1 MPEPASDPRIIAPH
15 PRIAARLIGGRALI
29 LDPRTDALQR
39 LNEVGSF
46 VWGLIAERRHDRA
59 ALCVAVVE
67 AFEVEADAAAADLD
81 VFLDALEA
89 KGLIVRGAP
98 GSSAQMPPRSRI

>member
-1 MPEPASDPRIIAPH
+1 MPASAPDLRIITPH

-46 VWGLIAERRHDRA
+46 IWGLIAERRHDRA

-67 AFEVEADAAAADLD
+67 AFEVEAEDAAAD
-81 VFLDALEA
+81 VDAFLDALEA
-89 KGLIVRGAP
+89 KGLIARGAP
-98 GSSAQMPPRSRI
+98 TSSAG

>member
-1 MPEPASDPRIIAPH
+1 MAEPRPPTPADPRVIAPH

-46 VWGLIAERRHDRA
+46 VWGLIAERRHSRA
-59 ALCVAVVE
+59 ALCAAVVE
-67 AFEVEADAAAADLD
+67 AFEVEPSAAADD
-81 VFLDALEA
+81 LDAFLAELEA
-89 KGLIVRGAP
+89 KDLIVRVTAA
-98 GSSAQMPPRSRI
+98 SPP